1 MDCNMP
7 VMDGYEAST
16 VIKQKI
22 HQKEF
27 PPMIICAATAYAF
40 NENIK
45 KVYDA
50 GMDEYLSK
58 PLDVDKV
65 RAMVDKYVKLI

>member
-1 MDCNMP
+1 MP
-7 VMDGYEAST
+7 VMDGYEASQH
-16 VIKQKI
+16 IKQKI
-22 HQKEF
+22 SQKLF
-27 PPMIICAATAYAF
+27 PAMTICAATAYAF

-45 KVYDA
+45 KVYEA